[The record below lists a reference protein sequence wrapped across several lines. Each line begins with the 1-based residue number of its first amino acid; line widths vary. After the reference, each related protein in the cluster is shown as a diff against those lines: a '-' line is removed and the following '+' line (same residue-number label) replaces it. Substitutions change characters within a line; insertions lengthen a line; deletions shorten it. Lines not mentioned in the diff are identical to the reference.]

1 MKKKLKVLVD
11 MSVTF
16 LHHGHIEILRKA
28 HKLGEIFVA
37 LTKDT
42 AILKK
47 KGYLPELNYQQRS
60 KIIKSIRYVKD
71 VIPSDWDI
79 NDKFIKKHKINILVH
94 GNDELNS
101 SKLVKKRIFKRTPK
115 ISSSILR
122 YRAYKNYLKI
132 KKKEK
137 L

>member
-11 MSVTF
+11 MSVTL

-37 LTKDT
+37 LTKDN

-47 KGYLPELNYQQRS
+47 KGYLPELNYHQRS
-60 KIIKSIRYVKD
+60 KIIKSIKYVKN

-79 NDKFIKKHKINILVH
+79 NDKFIKKYKIDILVH
-94 GNDELNS
+94 GSDETNS
-101 SKLVKKRIFKRTPK
+101 SKVVKKIIFKRTPG
-115 ISSSILR
+115 ISSSKLR
-122 YRAYKNYLKI
+122 YKVFRNYLKNHR
-132 KKKEK
+132 KK
-137 L
+137 